1 MSSPDR
7 PLPSRRSVLRTLT
20 VTGVGL
26 PLGACFRPLYGPTAS
41 GERLDDVMATV
52 DVAPIVVSQPAYDR
66 FGHYL
71 RNELIF
77 ALNGSGRPMAK
88 RYRLTV
94 NYDQQVQSPII
105 NTVTGRAETANVTG
119 TANYALVSLA
129 DNKPITSGK
138 AIGHVSY
145 DRSPQRFATVRAAR
159 DAEIRLA
166 KVLSDQLR
174 TRLATAM
181 ATRA

>member
-7 PLPSRRSVLRTLT
+7 FLLSRRALLRNIA

-26 PLGACFRPLYGPTAS
+26 PLAACFRPLYGPTAS
-41 GERLDDVMATV
+41 GERLDDVMAAI
-52 DVAPIVVSQPAYDR
+52 DVAPVAVSQPSYDSA
-66 FGHYL
+66 GHYL

-77 ALNGSGRPMAK
+77 ALNGSGQPKPK
-88 RYRLTV
+88 RYRLAMT
-94 NYDQQVQSPII
+94 YDQRVQAAII
-105 NTVTGRAETANVTG
+105 NTVTGRAETANLTG
-119 TANYALVSLA
+119 DVSYTLTHLA
-129 DNKPITSGK
+129 DDKAVTSGK
-138 AIGHVSY
+138 ATGHVSY

-166 KVLSDQLR
+166 KALTDQLR
-174 TRLATAM
+174 TRLAATL

>member
-7 PLPSRRSVLRTLT
+7 PLPSRRSVLRTLA

-41 GERLDDVMATV
+41 GERLDDVMAAI

-77 ALNGSGRPMAK
+77 ALNGSGQPKSK
-88 RYRLTV
+88 RYRLTI
-94 NYDQQVQSPII
+94 NYDQRVQTAII

-119 TANYALVSLA
+119 LANYTLVSLA
-129 DNKPITSGK
+129 DDKAVTSGK
-138 AIGHVSY
+138 ATSYVTY

-174 TRLATAM
+174 TRLATAL